1 MTSENVKDEVIH
13 LRSAG
18 VDLGKRF
25 LVACARMP
33 SPRQAGNWLL
43 ETERFGTTGA
53 EVRRLRAWLL
63 ERRVEVVVLEATPVI
78 CSFQDRI

>member
-1 MTSENVKDEVIH
+1 MTSQNVKDEVIH

-25 LVACARMP
+25 LVACARTR
-33 SPRQAGNWLL
+33 SLQRAGNWLL
-43 ETERFGTTGA
+43 ETERFGTTTV

-63 ERRVEVVVLEATPVI
+63 EG
-78 CSFQDRI
+78 